1 MPIDC
6 GGKGIERA
14 RVCPLRRGWLNSQLG
29 MDAAIKITVIVDDF
43 DPFSDVNRPI
53 PIQVYQRVECLN
65 SFRLPRKGRSTQQ
78 QDEA

>member
-1 MPIDC
+1 
-6 GGKGIERA
+6 
-14 RVCPLRRGWLNSQLG
+14 